1 MPAVKKKPAAKTAAK
16 GKGDWFH
23 KKSPAAQKAYIAKH
37 PNSIYAKQAKKAGAS
52 PTKGRRTAVGTDPAL
67 AEKYGKMLDKLHDRE
82 PNPGTKAHEKWA
94 AKERELALKHRKAAF
109 GTRSALQ
116 LERKWAAADAKR
128 AKAKTSGTATKKSAA
143 KKSPEVKKVAPAPS
157 KPAGKKG
164 PKNVEFQKKEL
175 ARKIKAAEKSIEKAK
190 TKVGA
195 VNARARLKKYKEML
209 ASYP

>member
-1 MPAVKKKPAAKTAAK
+1 MHFYSNAIRKTNMPAVKKKPAAKTAAK

-143 KKSPEVKKVAPAPS
+143 KKSPELKKLEAAHKALERSGPRGVPKTPAEME
-157 KPAGKKG
+157 AYREWRKK
-164 PKNVEFQKKEL
+164 NQ
-175 ARKIKAAEKSIEKAK
+175 
-190 TKVGA
+190 KVGSSHTQRNGA
-195 VNARARLKKYKEML
+195 V
-209 ASYP
+209 